1 MRIDYG
7 HRPDPKQT
15 RLLLS
20 IDSKVA
26 FDGVFDAMVAV
37 ARCLPWRCF
46 YARDAETKGF
56 MHGLRG

>member
-7 HRPDPKQT
+7 HCPDLKQT

-26 FDGVFDAMVAV
+26 FDSVFDAMVKDE
-37 ARCLPWRCF
+37 RYL
-46 YARDAETKGF
+46 
-56 MHGLRG
+56 LR